1 MPDHDTNVVC
11 GAYKKISRKKK
22 KTNLQKNDHIKLL
35 CITEE
40 YKLGMVN
47 RNTAKN
53 QHKIFTKN
61 IFFSRAAPKNIKDK
75 NAKM

>member
-1 MPDHDTNVVC
+1 MLWCV
-11 GAYKKISRKKK
+11 
-22 KTNLQKNDHIKLL
+22 QKDIKEKGEDKLTENDHIKLL

-40 YKLGMVN
+40 HKLGMVN